1 MQNPFRN
8 NNDNNDDDNN
18 GMGPGGL
25 PIPPNYATMVH
36 PESGDMRIAKVGF
49 SYTALIF
56 GWWVPVFRSDWY
68 NLLCMLGL
76 SVGISMG
83 IASFY
88 HIDIAQTFEFTNT
101 IMCVVWGFL
110 YNLMYFRHLANR
122 GFKPADAHSKDI
134 LSRSRYLK

>member
-1 MQNPFRN
+1 
-8 NNDNNDDDNN
+8 
-18 GMGPGGL
+18 
-25 PIPPNYATMVH
+25 MVH